1 MGDLRRFGHEPGPK
15 AEVKRLPKPG
25 VHGPVGLMIH
35 VPTAPWAHTP
45 FDLLAWSAG
54 AVMSVALYRWRLRDA
69 AQTIAGKV
77 GGGYF
82 ISLAAGAAAGA
93 WAAGSLNSLRQ
104 APASLSHSVA
114 GALVGAIVAVE
125 LYKAVRRIK
134 GSTGVLFV
142 GSFSLG
148 LAIGRL
154 GCFFAGLADDTY
166 GKPTS
171 LPWAV
176 DLGDHVGRH
185 PVQLYESASMAAFL
199 AVYLWALRDRRPWA
213 MRRGFYVLCV
223 WYGAQRFVWEFLK
236 PYPDVIGPFN
246 LFHILSGGLIA
257 YGCACY
263 LGDRATERDAQK
275 RALSLP
281 RPDHQ
286 PV

>member
-1 MGDLRRFGHEPGPK
+1 
-15 AEVKRLPKPG
+15 
-25 VHGPVGLMIH
+25 MIH

-45 FDLLAWSAG
+45 FDLLAWGAG
-54 AVMSVALYRWRLRDA
+54 LGMSVVLYRWRLRGV
-69 AQTIAGKV
+69 AQGVSARV

-82 ISLAAGAAAGA
+82 ASLAIGAGAGA

-104 APASLSHSVA
+104 SAPALSHSVA

-125 LYKAVRRIK
+125 IYKAVRRIR

-148 LAIGRL
+148 VAIGRF

-166 GKPTS
+166 GTPTP

-185 PVQLYESASMAAFL
+185 PVQLYESAAMAAFL
-199 AVYLWALRDRRPWA
+199 AVYLWALKDRRPWA
-213 MRRGFYVLCV
+213 MRRGFYAMCA
-223 WYGAQRFVWEFLK
+223 WYGAQRFAWEFLK
-236 PYPDVIGPFN
+236 PYPHVLGPFN

-263 LGDRATERDAQK
+263 LGDLRRERGEEG
-275 RALSLP
+275 RPLSLP